1 MHFSILSLIISVLF
15 GSFIDEQKEKANS
28 VSIHY
33 GNIQALENEIYK

>member
-1 MHFSILSLIISVLF
+1 MHFSVLSLITSVLF

-33 GNIQALENEIYK
+33 GNIQALENWDI